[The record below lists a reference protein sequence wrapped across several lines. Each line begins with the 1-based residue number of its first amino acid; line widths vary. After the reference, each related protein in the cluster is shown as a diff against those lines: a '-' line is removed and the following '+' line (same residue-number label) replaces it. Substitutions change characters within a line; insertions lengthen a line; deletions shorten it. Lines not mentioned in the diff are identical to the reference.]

1 MAKQSPPN
9 GKSTA
14 PTTAAAHAPTLLHN
28 ISEMPF
34 ADVRI
39 VSAQFFAD
47 SFGIHLT
54 DGRMIAIPYWWFPRI
69 AEASAKQRG
78 AYTLRL
84 GGRSI
89 WWEEIDEGL
98 HIDGICAGKAD
109 NTTFA
114 RQWRE
119 ARGYAWFDAW
129 LYARLS
135 EEQKTMLG
143 ERNKQWEAETKKASN
158 HAASNDTAPSAP
170 IMTLPPHQHLRPTE
184 VLYELSK
191 HEIKLS
197 KQRLYQL
204 THGEKQIRNGKEYYI
219 SPQLQQE
226 MDFVMVNGKVRYTA
240 SGVQHLLEAYN
251 KKRRTV
257 SL

>member
-1 MAKQSPPN
+1 
-9 GKSTA
+9 
-14 PTTAAAHAPTLLHN
+14 
-28 ISEMPF
+28 
-34 ADVRI
+34 
-39 VSAQFFAD
+39 
-47 SFGIHLT
+47 
-54 DGRMIAIPYWWFPRI
+54 
-69 AEASAKQRG
+69 
-78 AYTLRL
+78 
-84 GGRSI
+84 
-89 WWEEIDEGL
+89 
-98 HIDGICAGKAD
+98 
-109 NTTFA
+109 
-114 RQWRE
+114 
-119 ARGYAWFDAW
+119 
-129 LYARLS
+129 
-135 EEQKTMLG
+135 
-143 ERNKQWEAETKKASN
+143 
-158 HAASNDTAPSAP
+158 
-170 IMTLPPHQHLRPTE
+170 MTLPPHQHLRPTE